1 MMVLTQK
8 INVFVFFVVD
18 LNIKEFVVV
27 VVVDFLLVCWL
38 LGFSR
43 PHTSHSRAKKTFRI
57 FEVRWS
63 KNGEKNG
70 GRER

>member
-27 VVVDFLLVCWL
+27 VVVDFLLVVGL
-38 LGFSR
+38 FTATHKS
-43 PHTSHSRAKKTFRI
+43 HTRQKKTFRI